1 MTIEKLVKLLDGL
14 NYSEV
19 ARRAKVTRAYISVIA
34 RGLPVNPTVNMAERI
49 AKAAKAVRADMNK
62 NAK

>member
-1 MTIEKLVKLLDGL
+1 MTMDKLVKLLDGL

-34 RGLPVNPTVNMAERI
+34 RGLPVNPTVNMVERI
-49 AKAAKAVRADMNK
+49 TKAAKAVRADMNRGK
-62 NAK
+62 